1 MASASWTGTEV
12 RWCESTAVGT
22 GAGTHTRRAS
32 VVSTMY
38 SPPKKTRTRLGVDSM
53 WGRWVKG
60 NFKVV
65 VDVMAVCAMADVLG
79 GKVGDVEGGEVR
91 RGEVL
96 TRCSEG

>member
-1 MASASWTGTEV
+1 MLETIL
-12 RWCESTAVGT
+12 
-22 GAGTHTRRAS
+22 
-32 VVSTMY
+32 
-38 SPPKKTRTRLGVDSM
+38 PPTL
-53 WGRWVKG
+53 VKG

-79 GKVGDVEGGEVR
+79 GKVDDVEGGEVR